1 MVSFVEHAMNVVGVM
16 SGTSLDGLDIAL
28 ASFSGLDPI
37 ECRILSTHHVPYEDS
52 WKKRLSDALFSDA
65 HTLAQLDDEYGAWL
79 GHSIANFLRDSG
91 KEADLI
97 GSHGHTVFHRPAEGI
112 TLQVGAG
119 RRIREQSGVPVVCNF
134 RQQDVKMGGQ
144 GAPLV
149 PIGDA
154 ILFGEFD
161 GCLNLG
167 GFSNASWQQDGHRYA
182 CDLAPCNMLL
192 NALSAREGWE
202 YDPEGSLARSGN
214 VEAGLLQLWDELS
227 FYSQSPPKSLG
238 REWFLE
244 YFSAEVRDSR
254 LATRDLLRTAVEH
267 IARQIDAFMSKVLPA
282 GSSPARVLCTG
293 GGAHNL
299 FLMERLH
306 FLGRERLEYVIPDRE
321 LVDYKEA
328 LVFAL
333 LAYLRWH
340 GRNNVLA
347 TVTGASSDHSSGD
360 VYL

>member
-1 MVSFVEHAMNVVGVM
+1 MEHAMNVVGVM
-16 SGTSLDGLDIAL
+16 SGTSLDGLDIVL
-28 ASFSGLDPI
+28 ASFRGLDPI
-37 ECRILSTHHVPYEDS
+37 EYRILATRHVAYEDS

-65 HTLAQLDDEYGAWL
+65 ATLARLDDEYGAWL
-79 GHSIANFLRDSG
+79 GHRIADFLRDSG
-91 KEADLI
+91 TQADLI

-119 RRIREQSGVPVVCNF
+119 KRIRELSDVPVVCNF

-149 PIGDA
+149 PVGDA
-154 ILFGEFD
+154 LLFGAFD
-161 GCLNLG
+161 CCLNLG
-167 GFSNASWQQDGHRYA
+167 GFSNASWQQDGRRHA

-192 NALSAREGWE
+192 NALSTREGRE

-214 VEAGLLQLWDELS
+214 VLAGLLNVWDDLA
-227 FYSQSPPKSLG
+227 FYRQSPPKSLG

-244 YFSAEVRDSR
+244 HFSAEVRDSS

-267 IARQIDAFMSKVLPA
+267 IARQIDAFLSRVLPDQP
-282 GSSPARVLCTG
+282 SPARVLCTG

-299 FLMERLH
+299 YLMERLRL
-306 FLGRERLEYVIPDRE
+306 LGRERLEYLIPDRE
-321 LVDYKEA
+321 LVDCKEA

-340 GRNNVLA
+340 GRNNILA

-360 VYL
+360 VYR